1 MSINNFDM
9 EKKKKKQPNN
19 NSDYSNSKTN
29 SFYMS

>member
-19 NSDYSNSKTN
+19 NSNYSNSKTN